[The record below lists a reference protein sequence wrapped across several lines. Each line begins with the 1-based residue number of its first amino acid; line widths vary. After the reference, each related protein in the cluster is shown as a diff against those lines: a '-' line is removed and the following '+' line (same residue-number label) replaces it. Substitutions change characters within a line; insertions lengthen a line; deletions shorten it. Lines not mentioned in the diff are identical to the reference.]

1 MANEET
7 TTRFKAD
14 ISELKAAMQEASRQ
28 VRLANSEFKAATAG
42 MDSWSNNADGLSAKL
57 GQLNSVLDAEKSKL
71 SNLERQYELTAAEMG
86 ENSKAAQEL
95 LIKINNQKAVVAKT
109 ESDIKKYG
117 KSLDDLGKNTD
128 DAGDAL
134 TDLNK
139 DSKNAAGALKDVGDS
154 ADKSAK
160 DVDSLGSKLKDL
172 AKSGFAAIGAAAAG
186 AATAFFASA
195 ESTREYREDMAKL
208 ETAFTSAR
216 YTAETATE
224 TYKSFFSVLG
234 EEDRSVEAVN
244 HLAKLTS
251 NQEELSQWTD
261 ICAGVWGTF
270 GDSLPIEGLTEAANE
285 TAKVGQVTGPL
296 ADALNWAGV
305 SEDKFNDALTECN
318 SEQERA
324 TLITE
329 TLNALYSDAAETYK
343 EVNGDIMDA
352 QRAQSELTDTMAEI
366 GAVAEPVMTSLKLL
380 GAEMLTSL
388 LPSIE
393 QLGEGFSDM
402 LNGVDGAGEKVG
414 EGISN
419 IITTALNKVTEML
432 PTIVEMGLSL
442 VTNLVSGVLSALPQL
457 TTVAIEII
465 NTLLNGLSTAIP
477 DILNAVIEI
486 IPQIIDALMAGLP
499 SFIQASIDFLMGI
512 VDAIP
517 TVIEAIL
524 VALPQL
530 ITSIVTG
537 LTDAIPQLT
546 DGAVALLMAIVDA
559 IPVIIDLLTQ
569 NFPMIIESIINSC
582 YAAVPQLLSAA
593 VKLLMAIIQAIPKIT
608 LECYKAVPKIW
619 KAIIE
624 ALVPLVENIGN
635 LFGKVI
641 DKVKEWAKNMAA
653 KGKEAGS
660 KFIESVKE
668 FLSNLPYNLG
678 KWLATAILTVAKWTT
693 DFVKKA
699 KEAGKNFVNGVINFI
714 KNVPSNIYKFLT
726 QTLPKIVTWGK
737 DLAKKGKKAATDLFD
752 SIVNKIK
759 NLPKEMSNIGKNLV
773 EGLWNGIND
782 MADWVSKKIKGFSDG
797 VLDGIK
803 DFFGIH
809 SPSKVMKEEVGE
821 NLAAGIA
828 DGYGDGMK
836 DTTKSASKVNDE
848 FLESLKV
855 DMTDGQKTLAEAAQK
870 EQEKAEKE
878 AAKTAEKLLKEQQT
892 TVDKAFKAQT
902 DAEKEHLKTLSED
915 LKSITKEYETS
926 LSNIQSE
933 IDSFQSSI
941 TNSFSD
947 SLEITKTSD
956 INDKQI
962 KDYEKTIESL
972 KKQADNYAEAYGKD
986 AALTIQWQEKLKK
999 AQDDLTKYKDA
1010 HENDDDDEIIGV
1022 KATNK
1027 ISEATREL
1035 EEYYNTI
1042 QNLKKRGISDELL
1055 TELASMSLEEG
1066 KAVAEYYE
1074 TLTDS
1079 QLKGLE
1085 NHWNKYN
1092 DTAKKLAD
1100 ELYAGDVKRAT
1111 DSYFDEVKKRL
1122 DGENDEMKTA
1132 GYALVK
1138 NLVSA
1143 FDTKDPVT
1151 LEELDR
1157 LTGSIDEMLKTAG
1170 LTNSPNA
1177 TDIGKNLVDGI
1188 VDGFVSELDASKST
1202 IEDACSSIID
1212 TIKDAF
1218 DIHSPSRVM
1227 EKLIGNNLMLG
1238 LANGIEGKTSAAVDA
1253 MKSASKNILS
1263 PAQNAL
1269 NGFNSSMSA
1278 NGGKLN
1284 GINQKSVY
1292 NFYQT
1297 NNSPKPLS
1305 RLEIYRQTKNQ
1316 IAMLKGV

>member
-1 MANEET
+1 MARNEET
-7 TTRFKAD
+7 TTKFKAD

-42 MDSWSNNADGLSAKL
+42 MDSWSDNADGLSAKL

-71 SNLERQYELTAAEMG
+71 SNLEKQYELTASEMG

-95 LIKINNQKAVVAKT
+95 LIKINNQKAAVAKT
-109 ESDIKKYG
+109 EADIKKYS
-117 KSLDDLGKNTD
+117 KSLDDLGKNSD
-128 DAGDAL
+128 DTGDAL
-134 TDLNK
+134 ADLNR
-139 DSKNAAGALKDVGDS
+139 DSENAAKALDDVGDS
-154 ADKSAK
+154 AEESAK
-160 DVDSLGSKLKDL
+160 DVDGLGSKLGDI
-172 AKSGFAAIGAAAAG
+172 AKTGFAAIGAAAAG

-208 ETAFTSAR
+208 ETAFTSAG
-216 YTAETATE
+216 YSAEDATE

-244 HLAKLTS
+244 HLAAMGLE
-251 NQEELSQWTD
+251 QQQLAQWTD

-305 SEDKFNDALTECN
+305 SEDKFNDALSECN

-324 TLITE
+324 ALITD

-343 EVNGDIMDA
+343 EVNGDVMDA
-352 QRAQSELTDTMAEI
+352 QRAQSELTDAMAQV

-419 IITTALNKVTEML
+419 ILTTALNKITEML
-432 PTIVEMGLSL
+432 PTVVKMGLSL
-442 VTNLVSGVLSALPQL
+442 ITNLISGILAALPQL

-465 NTLLNGLSTAIP
+465 NTLLIGLSTAIP

-486 IPQIIDALMAGLP
+486 IPQIIDALMTGLP

-537 LTDAIPQLT
+537 LINAVPQLT
-546 DGAVALLMAIVDA
+546 EGAIALLMAIVDA
-559 IPVIIDLLTQ
+559 IPTIIDLLTQ
-569 NFPMIIESIINSC
+569 NFPMIIESIVDSC
-582 YAAVPQLLSAA
+582 YAATPQILSAA
-593 VKLLMAIIQAIPKIT
+593 ITLLMAIVQAIPTIIS
-608 LECYKAVPKIW
+608 ECWKATPKIW

-624 ALVPLVENIGN
+624 ALKPLVENIGN

-641 DKVKEWAKNMAA
+641 NKVKEWAKNMVAE
-653 KGKEAGS
+653 GKEAGS
-660 KFIESVKE
+660 KFIKNVGE
-668 FLSNLPYNLG
+668 FINKLPYNLG

-699 KEAGKNFVNGVINFI
+699 KDAGKKFVNGVIEFI
-714 KNVPSNIYKFLT
+714 KNIPSNIYKFLT
-726 QTLPKIVTWGK
+726 QTLPKVVQWGK

-782 MADWVSKKIKGFSDG
+782 MSDWVSKKIKGFSDG

-803 DFFGIH
+803 DFFDIH

-821 NLAAGIA
+821 NLAAGVA
-828 DGYGDGMK
+828 EGYGDGMK
-836 DTTKSASKVNDE
+836 DTVKTTSKVNDE
-848 FLESLKV
+848 FIESLKV
-855 DMTDGQKTLAEAAQK
+855 DVTEGQQALIDAAQK
-870 EQEKAEKE
+870 EQEAAEKE

-892 TVDKAFKAQT
+892 AADKAFKTQV
-902 DAEKEHLKTLSED
+902 DAEKEHVKTLSDD
-915 LKSITKEYETS
+915 LKSITKEYETT
-926 LSNIQSE
+926 LSNIQSQ
-933 IDSFQSSI
+933 IDTFQSSI
-941 TNSFSD
+941 TKSFSD
-947 SLEITKTSD
+947 TLEFSK
-956 INDKQI
+956 
-962 KDYEKTIESL
+962 
-972 KKQADNYAEAYGKD
+972 
-986 AALTIQWQEKLKK
+986 
-999 AQDDLTKYKDA
+999 
-1010 HENDDDDEIIGV
+1010 DDDDNILGV
-1022 KATNK
+1022 KATNNMSK
-1027 ISEATREL
+1027 ATKEL
-1035 EEYYNTI
+1035 EDYLATV
-1042 QNLKKRGISDELL
+1042 QNLKKRGISDDLLVEL
-1055 TELASMSLEEG
+1055 SNMSVEEG
-1066 KAVAEYYE
+1066 MAVAAYYE
-1074 TLTDS
+1074 SLTDS
-1079 QLKGLE
+1079 QLKALE
-1085 NHWNKYN
+1085 SHWTKYN

-1100 ELYAGDVKRAT
+1100 ELFAGDIQRAT
-1111 DSYFDEVKKRL
+1111 DSYLEQVQERL
-1122 DGENDEMKTA
+1122 AGENDEMKAA
-1132 GYALVK
+1132 GLALVK
-1138 NLVSA
+1138 SLVDG
-1143 FDTKDPVT
+1143 FDIEDPAA

-1157 LTGSIDEMLKTAG
+1157 LTGSIDEMLQTAG

-1177 TDIGKNLVDGI
+1177 TAIGKNLVDGI
-1188 VDGFVSELDASKST
+1188 VEGFVSEVDASKSV
-1202 IEDACSSIID
+1202 IEDACDSLTD
-1212 TIKDAF
+1212 TIADAF

-1238 LANGIEGKTSAAVDA
+1238 LAKGIEEKARVAVDA
-1253 MKSASKNILS
+1253 MKYASKTLLS

-1269 NGFNSSMSA
+1269 NKFNSGLST
-1278 NGGKLN
+1278 NLN
-1284 GINQKSVY
+1284 TPNVAQNVRGATY